1 MTGSRGHIWRF
12 YAYRLSVSN
21 GFYLPVSILYLQRIR
36 GLGLGEI
43 GLIMGAFSILSML
56 AEIPTGYIGDRVGRR
71 ESLAI
76 GNALSVVFMAGYVLV
91 SSPFGYLVI
100 HAIWAFAWAFRSG
113 TADAWLYELLAVDD
127 EEDEFTHVRSRAMSV
142 ELGFEALSAAAAGAL
157 VVLVGWGMPFI
168 VNGIVAAVGLPILLT
183 SPSVDEYDDTPPEEA
198 AEEDPFSIREAV
210 EVLRLQAGRPEVRW
224 VVVYLALFF
233 GLYSSVRTFEQPALD
248 TVGVPVMALGLLYA
262 GFKTVSA
269 GAASTTSWL
278 SERLGPKPV
287 FGLLVPVYG
296 VAFLGVALA
305 PALLI
310 PLLFLNR
317 SVRVVVQPIRDQYL
331 NDRLADTGR
340 ATVLS
345 GASMVLSVAMGLS
358 KFVAGVASSA
368 VGVVRFL
375 VVAGLAVAALGGLV
389 WIAVSPVRQA
399 PSSTVEDAAAAM
411 D

>member
-1 MTGSRGHIWRF
+1 MTESRGHIWRF

-21 GFYLPVSILYLQRIR
+21 GFYLPVSILYLQRIQ
-36 GLGLGEI
+36 GFGLGEI

-56 AEIPTGYIGDRVGRR
+56 AEIPTGYVGDRVGRR

-76 GNALSVVFMAGYVLV
+76 GNVLSVVFMAGYVLV
-91 SSPFGYLVI
+91 DAPLGYFGI
-100 HAIWAFAWAFRSG
+100 HAVWAFAWAFRSG

-127 EEDEFTHVRSRAMSV
+127 DENEFTRVRSRAMTV

-157 VVLVGWGMPFI
+157 VVFVGWGMPFI
-168 VNGIVAAVGLPILLT
+168 VNGLIAAVGLPILLT
-183 SPSVDEYDDTPPEEA
+183 SPSVDEYAETPPAEA

-233 GLYSSVRTFEQPALD
+233 GLYSAVRTFEQPALD
-248 TVGVPVMALGLLYA
+248 AVGVPVAALGLLYA

-269 GAASTTSWL
+269 GAASATGWL
-278 SERLGPKPV
+278 SVQFGPKAV
-287 FGLLVPVYG
+287 FGMLVPVYG
-296 VAFLGVALA
+296 VAFVGVALA

-331 NDRLADTGR
+331 NDRLTDTGR

-375 VVAGLAVAALGGLV
+375 VIAGLAVAGLGALV
-389 WIAVSPVRQA
+389 WIAVSPVRPEA
-399 PSSTVEDAAAAM
+399 SPTVEDVAAPT